1 MLPVKQPMQQLG
13 QQSPAPLA
21 GAGIDMSV
29 RKECGDV
36 LSQLRREVSL
46 ERTAHVT
53 ELQVNNRLWKGDYAT
68 VPQIMNGQMGLVS
81 MLSGSLGGANGNMGS
96 IPQHRFN
103 FYRGDGSKLT
113 GALSIAPNCRA
124 EVDDSDDQ
132 EAVARKRV
140 WDKLVKGL
148 YRHWSMEYVMPE
160 IVQGMYERGN
170 IFIHTPYV
178 TDRNKYGVHQ
188 SPRMIQQQR
197 EISPAYYQ
205 CAVCMAPNE
214 VAQAELTGRCMQC
227 GAQLAA
233 EDFRKPE
240 YTDVTIQDPNQPWIS
255 RPAGGVEFSIY
266 DSRTTFTSYQLDKWD
281 QATWLCNEQ
290 FVYRGELISAYP
302 WLAKSEELIR
312 TFESGGNDELG
323 DYVTSR
329 TITSSKNYTSIPK
342 NMDDRKT
349 FWKWTRWYLTPAML
363 WQIENKRVRDMMLQ
377 MFPVGA
383 KFELINGLMA
393 NITHCQLM
401 KEWVGIKPFAGGGFY
416 TKPLGEEHAKAA
428 PVINDMLGITISTAQ
443 KGSPITIYDPD
454 LFDLNELRK
463 QPIMVAEMI
472 PAMPPAGKQL
482 RDMIFQ
488 AQPATLNP
496 AVPQTM
502 EMMITNVRDTANM
515 SPHMWGAGPVE
526 QTLGATSLKR
536 DQAMQPHNVTYGCIR
551 WGLSRAYDNGVW
563 QLVSNAQPDGTVY
576 FSPRPGE
583 IETFKHKLIPEL
595 LKGGVYTWVS
605 DRIPLTWAQK
615 EAKIWQVAELPPQ
628 VSLAILGLDKPYNVN
643 SIQDAIGFSDLKAN
657 LYEAYN
663 KVMRTISRLLKAQ
676 PIMGQPQVDP
686 MTGALIPPQP
696 MPSEPIDE
704 FEDDHMFCAMMVKE
718 WAQTEKADEYKGTP
732 GYMNVILWAKQHMD
746 IANMLAAQQ
755 AQAAMQPP
763 PGEGGPGAS
772 GAPGGPGTGPGP
784 AQQPPSGP
792 GSPTTPPIGP
802 PQGQAP
808 PTAGVLPSPPPE
820 MPPEL

>member
-1 MLPVKQPMQQLG
+1 MIPTN
-13 QQSPAPLA
+13 PLA
-21 GAGIDMSV
+21 QAASPRPLSGVNIDMAI

-46 ERTAHVT
+46 ERTAHTT
-53 ELQVNNRLWKGDYAT
+53 ELQINNRLWKGDYAA

-81 MLSGSLGGANGNMGS
+81 MLSGALGGSGSGGNLGNL
-96 IPQHRFN
+96 PQYRFN

-140 WDKLVKGL
+140 WDKLVQAL
-148 YRHWSMEYVMPE
+148 YRHWGMEYVMPE
-160 IVQGMYERGN
+160 IVQALYERGN
-170 IFIHTPYV
+170 IFIHTPFV
-178 TDRNKYGVHQ
+178 VDRNKYGVHQ
-188 SPRMIQQQR
+188 SPRMIKQQR
-197 EISPAYYQ
+197 EISPAHYM
-205 CAVCMAPNE
+205 CALCKAPNP
-214 VAQAELTGRCMQC
+214 QQLAEETGRCGSC
-227 GAQLAA
+227 GTQLSR
-233 EDFRKPE
+233 EDFRPPE
-240 YTDVTIQDPNQPWIS
+240 YTDVDIQDPNQPWVNH
-255 RPAGGVEFSIY
+255 PAGGVEFSIY

-290 FVYRGELISAYP
+290 FVYRGALISSYP
-302 WLAKSEELIR
+302 WLAQSDALIR
-312 TFESGGNDELG
+312 KFEAGGADELG
-323 DYVTSR
+323 DYVTSK
-329 TITSSKNYTSIPK
+329 TVTSSKNYTSLPK
-342 NMDDRKT
+342 SMSDRKT
-349 FWKWTRWYLTPAML
+349 FWKWTRWYLDPAML
-363 WQIENKRVRDMMLQ
+363 WQIENQKVRDMLLQ
-377 MFPVGA
+377 TFPTGA
-383 KFELINGLMA
+383 KIELINGLIA
-393 NITHCQLM
+393 NIDHCQLM
-401 KEWVGIKPFAGGGFY
+401 KEWVGIKPFAGAGFY
-416 TKPLGEEHAKAA
+416 TKPLGEEHAKSA
-428 PVINDMLGITISTAQ
+428 PIINDMLGITISTAQ

-454 LFDLNELRK
+454 LFDMNELRK
-463 QPIMVAEMI
+463 QPVMVNEMI
-472 PAMPPAGKQL
+472 PSMPVPGRNL

-488 AQPATLNP
+488 TQPTTLNP

-563 QLVSNAQPDGTVY
+563 QLVTHAQQDGTVY

-583 IETFKHKLIPEL
+583 IETYKHKLIPEL

-605 DRIPLTWAQK
+605 DRIPLTWAQR
-615 EAKIWQVAELPPQ
+615 EAKIWQTAELPPQ
-628 VSLAILGLDKPYNVN
+628 IALAILGLDKPYNVN
-643 SIQDAIGFSDLKAN
+643 AIQDAIGFTSLKAN

-676 PIMGQPQVDP
+676 PIMGKPQIDP
-686 MTGALIPPQP
+686 MTQQLIPPQP

-718 WAQTEKADEYKGTP
+718 WAQTEKADEYRGTP

-746 IANMLAAQQ
+746 ITNMLAAQQ
-755 AQAAMQPP
+755 ASMQPP
-763 PGEGGPGAS
+763 PGGPNG
-772 GAPGGPGTGPGP
+772 PGGPGGPGGPNGPGP
-784 AQQPPSGP
+784 AQQPPNGP
-792 GSPTTPPIGP
+792 GSPTTPQIGP
-802 PQGQAP
+802 PQGPDPLAS
-808 PTAGVLPSPPPE
+808 GVLPSPTPE
-820 MPPEL
+820 TPPELR